1 MKRAIKVRLY
11 PTAEQ
16 AAFLCGQFGAIR
28 LVWNKALHVM
38 GHRYR
43 RHGDKLSAYH
53 DLKKLLPIAKKSRKY
68 HWLNDY
74 DSICLQQ
81 SLIYLDKAFKKFFD
95 PKDKSRYPRF
105 KKRHLYN
112 KSYHCTGIS
121 VVDQGIILPKI
132 NKKLGSVRARIHRPI
147 VGELKSITVEKSPSG
162 KYFASLL
169 VEDGQSCPEKPVV
182 IPFKAI
188 LGCDM
193 GITHLLIDSNGRK
206 EENPRFI
213 KRAERNLRKKQKS
226 LSKKVKGSINRLKAR
241 RLVAQC
247 HERTRNARE
256 DFQHKLSKRLVDENQ
271 ALGVETL
278 KVKNMMKNR
287 CLSKAISDASWG
299 KLIEKLSYKAERSGV
314 HLVKINQWFASS
326 KTCYVCHNKRDDLH
340 LSERQWTC
348 VHCRTEHDR
357 DITAAINVKGQTV
370 FELKAAGL
378 SVSAC
383 GGLA

>member
-1 MKRAIKVRLY
+1 M
-11 PTAEQ
+11 
-16 AAFLCGQFGAIR
+16 
-28 LVWNKALHVM
+28 LVWNKALHIM

-53 DLKKLLPIAKKSRKY
+53 DLKKLLPIAKRSRKY
-68 HWLNDY
+68 HWLHRY

-95 PKDKSRYPRF
+95 PKDKSKYPRF
-105 KKRHLYN
+105 KKRRVYN

-121 VVDQGIILPKI
+121 LVDKGIILPKMG
-132 NKKLGSVRARIHRPI
+132 KKMGPIRAHIHRPML
-147 VGELKSITVEKSPSG
+147 GELKSITIEKRSSG
-162 KYFASLL
+162 KYFASILF
-169 VEDGQSCPEKPVV
+169 EDGQLYPEKATQ
-182 IPFKAI
+182 ISSSAI

-193 GITHLLIDSNGRK
+193 GITHLLIDSKGRK
-206 EENPRFI
+206 YENPRFI

-226 LSKKVKGSINRLKAR
+226 LSRKVKGSINRLKAR

-287 CLSKAISDASWG
+287 CLSKAISDASWS
-299 KLIEKLSYKAERSGV
+299 KLIEKLSYKAERAGV

-326 KTCYVCHNKRDDLH
+326 KTCYVCDNKRDDLR
-340 LSERQWTC
+340 LSERQWFC
-348 VHCRTEHDR
+348 VHCGTEHDR
-357 DITAAINVKGQTV
+357 DITAAINVKKQTIL
-370 FELKAAGL
+370 ELKAAGL

>member
-1 MKRAIKVRLY
+1 MKQAIKVRLY
-11 PTAEQ
+11 PTVEQ
-16 AAFLCGQFGAIR
+16 AEFLRGQFGAVR

-38 GHRYR
+38 S
-43 RHGDKLSAYH
+43 HGYSTHAKKISAYH
-53 DLKKLLPIAKKSRKY
+53 DLNKLLPIAKKSRKY
-68 HWLNDY
+68 YWLNNY

-81 SLIYLDKAFKKFFD
+81 PLIYLDKAFKKFFD

-121 VVDQGIILPKI
+121 LVDNGIILPKI
-132 NKKLGSVRARIHRPI
+132 GKKLGPIRARIHRPML
-147 VGELKSITVEKSPSG
+147 GELKSITIEKRSSG
-162 KYFASLL
+162 KYFASILF
-169 VEDGQSCPEKPVV
+169 EDGQLYPKKATQVCSS
-182 IPFKAI
+182 AI

-193 GITHLLIDSNGRK
+193 GITHLLIDSKGRK
-206 EENPRFI
+206 YENPRFI
-213 KRAERNLRKKQKS
+213 KRAENNLRKKQKS
-226 LSKKVKGSINRLKAR
+226 LSRKIKGSINRLKAR

-287 CLSKAISDASWG
+287 CLSKAIADASWG
-299 KLIEKLSYKAERSGV
+299 KFIEKLSYKSERLGI

-326 KTCYVCHNKRDDLH
+326 KTCYICQNKHADLK
-340 LSERQWTC
+340 LSERRWRC
-348 VHCRTEHDR
+348 VHCGTEHDR
-357 DITAAINVKGQTV
+357 DITAAINVKQRTIL
-370 FELKAAGL
+370 ELKAAGL